1 MHFLKKGQ
9 EIWAWVD
16 DPPPLFGQCPKE
28 NIFFHWCL
36 PLDNNTFFL
45 HLHPKI
51 IRLVS
56 LPTVNLPPRCHY
68 NINFLRTRPSHRCR
82 LDLLSHHAG
91 CVRSW
96 TTVHLAFFTLLS
108 RIWSGQAPDPR
119 SNQADARTWPY
130 DRWQFYPS
138 CPKVVFKLSQGCL
151 QVASKLPQS
160 CPKVVSKL
168 P

>member
-1 MHFLKKGQ
+1 MPTFLWHPLTPKCTWLSQKKSKKNSQ
-9 EIWAWVD
+9 KI
-16 DPPPLFGQCPKE
+16 LE
-28 NIFFHWCL
+28 NFFH
-36 PLDNNTFFL
+36 NYAFFYMQGVGIFTEITV
-45 HLHPKI
+45 HPKI

-119 SNQADARTWPY
+119 STQADARTWPY

-138 CPKVVFKLSQGCL
+138 CSKVVFKLSQSCL
-151 QVASKLPQS
+151 QVAR
-160 CPKVVSKL
+160 
-168 P
+168 